1 MALRPAPD
9 LDPRLSARHPL
20 RKQRSAAGREPR
32 PRADPPT
39 ATYPHTTASEAPAVL
54 GALLLWTA
62 CGAIRASPHAG
73 MLSWSAARA
82 PQRAH
87 RQAHLVFR
95 SWFPVR
101 SDDFP
106 CNTHTIIATTFVNVS
121 TIQGNCWFPD
131 PPPVPGFR
139 DPHMTGRKFAGLS
152 DKAGLS
158 DAPARSRCF
167 RSAESVCGGA
177 ACSKRYGFRPRFGLG
192 QRFDWKPPKMR
203 SAFHKLA

>member
-20 RKQRSAAGREPR
+20 APRKQRSAAGREPR

-39 ATYPHTTASEAPAVL
+39 ATYTSHTTASEAPAVL

-101 SDDFP
+101 TDDFP
-106 CNTHTIIATTFVNVS
+106 CNTHTIIATTFVKVS
-121 TIQGNCWFPD
+121 TIQGNCWFPSKWSTFCERWSRQR
-131 PPPVPGFR
+131 PTRAPYLR
-139 DPHMTGRKFAGLS
+139 LRRKRGREQALTR
-152 DKAGLS
+152 
-158 DAPARSRCF
+158 APKNLVVADL
-167 RSAESVCGGA
+167 A
-177 ACSKRYGFRPRFGLG
+177 ACR
-192 QRFDWKPPKMR
+192 
-203 SAFHKLA
+203 

>member
-1 MALRPAPD
+1 MALCPAPD

-20 RKQRSAAGREPR
+20 APRKQRSAAGREPR

-39 ATYPHTTASEAPAVL
+39 ATYTSHTTASEAPAVL

-73 MLSWSAARA
+73 MLSWRAARA

-106 CNTHTIIATTFVNVS
+106 CNTHTIIATTFVKVS
-121 TIQGNCWFPD
+121 TIQGNCWS
-131 PPPVPGFR
+131 
-139 DPHMTGRKFAGLS
+139 AGNVL
-152 DKAGLS
+152 A
-158 DAPARSRCF
+158 SREIQLAYTT
-167 RSAESVCGGA
+167 RQLL
-177 ACSKRYGFRPRFGLG
+177 RPIV
-192 QRFDWKPPKMR
+192 
-203 SAFHKLA
+203 

>member
-106 CNTHTIIATTFVNVS
+106 CNTHTIIATTFVKVS
-121 TIQGNCWFPD
+121 TIQGNCWFPSKWSTLLASLHLTS
-131 PPPVPGFR
+131 VMIRQCQLR
-139 DPHMTGRKFAGLS
+139 D
-152 DKAGLS
+152 
-158 DAPARSRCF
+158 DAPTVARTTT
-167 RSAESVCGGA
+167 
-177 ACSKRYGFRPRFGLG
+177 RPSMTR
-192 QRFDWKPPKMR
+192 QRFSR
-203 SAFHKLA
+203 HV

>member
-106 CNTHTIIATTFVNVS
+106 CNTHTIIATTFVKVS
-121 TIQGNCWFPD
+121 TIQGNCWFPSKWSTFLLYESIRRARLPLRCATCCD
-131 PPPVPGFR
+131 NTSRHGSPR
-139 DPHMTGRKFAGLS
+139 GRHRRC
-152 DKAGLS
+152 
-158 DAPARSRCF
+158 RSG
-167 RSAESVCGGA
+167 SAEALA
-177 ACSKRYGFRPRFGLG
+177 ASG
-192 QRFDWKPPKMR
+192 
-203 SAFHKLA
+203 